1 MSVFLKNKL
10 NIGLGIQLYI
20 KLDVKLN
27 VKRSDKTS
35 RGSYNSKSVIKE
47 ATSSKELKTKTRSIV
62 KDNTTNTGGIINS
75 SITSPST
82 GINIKNVKEEA
93 IRKEK
98 GVSNIIEF
106 TTGFLTSSTLIS
118 TTASALY

>member
-10 NIGLGIQLYI
+10 NIGLDIQLYI

-27 VKRSDKTS
+27 VKRSSKAS
-35 RGSYNSKSVIKE
+35 RGSYSSKSVIKE
-47 ATSSKELKTKTRSIV
+47 ATSSKELKTKTRSV
-62 KDNTTNTGGIINS
+62 AKDNTTNTGGIINS
-75 SITSPST
+75 AVASPST

-98 GVSNIIEF
+98 GVSNTIGF
-106 TTGFLTSSTLIS
+106 TAGFLTSSILIL
-118 TTASALY
+118 TTASAPY

>member
-27 VKRSDKTS
+27 VKRSGKAS
-35 RGSYNSKSVIKE
+35 RGSYSSKSVIKE
-47 ATSSKELKTKTRSIV
+47 ATSSKELKTRTRFIA
-62 KDNTTNTGGIINS
+62 KDNTTNTRGIINS
-75 SITSPST
+75 TITSSST

-98 GVSNIIEF
+98 GVSNTIRF
-106 TTGFLTSSTLIS
+106 TAGFLTSSTFIL
-118 TTASALY
+118 TTVSALY